1 MQGTEVQFLIL
12 VINSTIKKIIKS
24 DESVVWIAFISSVVS
39 IEWYCDVF
47 LLGCSLAI
55 GISLLFRFG
64 IFDFAFVCFCML
76 SCMYVPLRLSIDSHI
91 AQNVRWT
98 SILGPKIQ
106 LTSTSWPDL
115 KWTSIGCPFR
125 EEKGMFTWEYEM
137 DLKWTSTGC
146 PFLDE
151 EWTYSAY
158 EINLKW
164 TSTGCPFGDEEWTW
178 T

>member
-1 MQGTEVQFLIL
+1 
-12 VINSTIKKIIKS
+12 
-24 DESVVWIAFISSVVS
+24 
-39 IEWYCDVF
+39 
-47 LLGCSLAI
+47 
-55 GISLLFRFG
+55 
-64 IFDFAFVCFCML
+64 
-76 SCMYVPLRLSIDSHI
+76 
-91 AQNVRWT
+91 
-98 SILGPKIQ
+98 
-106 LTSTSWPDL
+106 
-115 KWTSIGCPFR
+115 
-125 EEKGMFTWEYEM
+125 MFTWEYEM